1 MQLLSKRSLSAIF
14 LLTICFTAMGQVQ
27 PSAEIKRAIIGDFY
41 IQTGMY
47 LERNANGT
55 LADFQALAPQS
66 VLLAND
72 FTDYSTSN
80 GFSITGN
87 TLFSVMV
94 GLQFSDKQRT
104 YYKENPVVRLGFSYF
119 TGNTLTSGVFRET
132 QVPFDTLTSASTGQT
147 LYVDSVTIENYNMNY
162 SSEQLRFDGSF
173 IYLTNPAARWS
184 MFTGAGITAGLAI
197 TTYTDIYYSKYGRT
211 DTRYANETQSSSF
224 SYSNFISSKS
234 ESFQNRTTFGASA
247 YVPLGIDFRIGKD
260 KEFWKRTH
268 LFYEIR
274 PGINF
279 TAIPELHTVANVSL
293 QSGFGLRVSWD

>member
-1 MQLLSKRSLSAIF
+1 
-14 LLTICFTAMGQVQ
+14 
-27 PSAEIKRAIIGDFY
+27 
-41 IQTGMY
+41 
-47 LERNANGT
+47 
-55 LADFQALAPQS
+55 
-66 VLLAND
+66 
-72 FTDYSTSN
+72 
-80 GFSITGN
+80 
-87 TLFSVMV
+87 
-94 GLQFSDKQRT
+94 
-104 YYKENPVVRLGFSYF
+104 
-119 TGNTLTSGVFRET
+119 
-132 QVPFDTLTSASTGQT
+132 VPFDTLTSASTGQT

-173 IYLTNPAARWS
+173 IYRTNPAARWS